1 MPREAFTV
9 RSRAR
14 PVNARDA
21 RDTGLIQH
29 VGAAMSVLAAG
40 LLPCAARPAAAR
52 IAMKTVE
59 VRHPLVAHKL
69 GLLRDAATGPALFR
83 QVVGEI
89 ATLLAYE
96 ATADLAL
103 GTRRID
109 TWAGPLDV
117 GRCDQDAITLVPILR
132 AGLGFLP
139 GVQVLLPSAP
149 VSVIGLRRD
158 EETLQPHAY
167 YQRLYRDIAGRTA
180 LLIDPML
187 ATGGSAIAAIDAL
200 KAAGCAR
207 VKAIFLVSAP
217 EGLRA
222 LEAAHP
228 DTEVWTAAIDDRL
241 NDHGYILPGLGDAG
255 DRVFGTPA

>member
-1 MPREAFTV
+1 
-9 RSRAR
+9 
-14 PVNARDA
+14 
-21 RDTGLIQH
+21 
-29 VGAAMSVLAAG
+29 
-40 LLPCAARPAAAR
+40 
-52 IAMKTVE
+52 MKTVE
-59 VRHPLVAHKL
+59 VRHPLVRHKL
-69 GLLRDAATGPALFR
+69 GILRDAATGPALFR
-83 QVVGEI
+83 QVVGEV

-103 GTRRID
+103 IDEDID
-109 TWAGPLDV
+109 TWAGPLTV
-117 GRCDQDAITLVPILR
+117 GRCDQARITLVPILR

-158 EETLQPHAY
+158 EETLQPQAY
-167 YQRLYRDIAGRTA
+167 YQRLVHDIAGRTA

-200 KAAGCAR
+200 KAAGCTR
-207 VKAIFLVSAP
+207 IKAIFLVAAP

-228 DTEVWTAAIDDRL
+228 DTEVFAAAIDSHLDAR
-241 NDHGYILPGLGDAG
+241 GYILPGLGDAG
-255 DRVFGTPA
+255 DRIFGTPA